1 MKTTN
6 TAKIQFN
13 EVNVSSLKAVVNMYQ
28 NKSALNSNSKDKSL
42 CLINN
47 LGLPLSVASFENRV
61 IGYAFVTIN
70 NAEEPEINSYWEKE
84 FYSIEAEQNLKFHAE
99 TIFNSTFK
107 DAEKRSVKIQNAADK
122 LSNWLSVCN

>member
-1 MKTTN
+1 MKTTY

-13 EVNVSSLKAVVNMYQ
+13 EVNVSSLKAVVNMCQ
-28 NKSALNSNSKDKSL
+28 NKSAVNSNSKDKSL
-42 CLINN
+42 YLINN

-99 TIFNSTFK
+99 TIFHSTFK
-107 DAEKRSVKIQNAADK
+107 DTGTRSVKIQNATEK
-122 LSNWLSVCN
+122 LCNWLSVCI

>member
-1 MKTTN
+1 MKTTK
-6 TAKIQFN
+6 TASIQFN
-13 EVNVSSLKAVVNMYQ
+13 EVNVSSLKSVVNMCQ
-28 NKSALNSNSKDKSL
+28 NKSAVNSNSKDRLSY
-42 CLINN
+42 LINN

-84 FYSIEAEQNLKFHAE
+84 FYSIEAEQNLKSHAE
-99 TIFNSTFK
+99 TIFHSTFK
-107 DAEKRSVKIQNAADK
+107 DIETRSIKIQNAAEK

>member
-42 CLINN
+42 YLINN

-84 FYSIEAEQNLKFHAE
+84 FYNIEAEQNLKFHAE
-99 TIFNSTFK
+99 TIFHSTFK
-107 DAEKRSVKIQNAADK
+107 DTGTRSVKIQNATEK
-122 LSNWLSVCN
+122 LCNWLSVCI